1 MVNKIKPFREVLP
14 NGEINI
20 NLHKGQEAVKNSR
33 ARFVF
38 MLGSPQVGKT
48 CFGPV
53 WLMEEIKKQGAG
65 DYLAVTATY
74 DLFKLKM
81 LSEILKTFDGG
92 EATDAKGNA
101 FRYKVGVGRYWA
113 GMRIIELSENLQI
126 DKFWAKNESDPMW
139 GRIILRSAEA
149 KGGLVSSTAK
159 AAWVDEPGTSEF
171 VREAWDNCRD
181 RVALSRGR
189 ILGTATI
196 YVNNWMK
203 SEIWVPWKRGD
214 KDFEVISVDALV
226 NPSFPKE
233 EYEFARTTLPKWKFN
248 MKYRGIY
255 ENPAGMIYDS
265 FDEETHKIPRFKIP
279 YNWTIFSG
287 HDFGGANPAALFT
300 TQVKLPL
307 PDGAPSYLRYND
319 LVHFHS
325 YKPGAGISVQ
335 QHVDNFKKITDGYH
349 IEISAGGSHQEDEIR
364 QAYTNAGWH
373 IAEPK
378 ILSVDAGIANV
389 YSLHRQSR
397 IYSFSDNV
405 DYLDEKLSYSYELD
419 EQYQPTDVIADKSKF
434 HLMDAERGI
443 MSFFK
448 PDTQNDYGETEGE
461 TRWDDYDEERR
472 GRRLMGARR

>member
-1 MVNKIKPFREVLP
+1 MIKPFRQVYSDGRIRVHP
-14 NGEINI
+14 
-20 NLHKGQEAVKNSR
+20 HVGQERVHNSK

-48 CFGPV
+48 IYGPV
-53 WLMEEIKKQGAG
+53 WLKREIIECGSG

-81 LSEILKTFDGG
+81 LPELVKTFIGG
-92 EATDAKGNA
+92 EAADEKGKSIS
-101 FRYKVGVGRYWA
+101 YKVDTGRYWA
-113 GMRIIELSENLQI
+113 GLRIIELAEDLQPG
-126 DKFWAKNESDPMW
+126 KFWAKKESDSMW

-149 KGGLVSSTAK
+149 KGGLVSTTAN
-159 AAWVDEPGTSEF
+159 AAWLDEPGTAEF
-171 VREAWDNCRD
+171 SREAWDNCRD

-196 YVNNWMK
+196 YVNNWMR
-203 SEIWVPWKRGD
+203 SEIYIPWKRGD
-214 KDFEVISVDALV
+214 KSIEVISVDAMA
-226 NPSFPKE
+226 NPVFPEE
-233 EYEFARTTLPKWKFN
+233 EYNFAKSTLPEWKFN

-279 YNWTIFSG
+279 QNWPVFSG

-307 PDGAPSYLRYND
+307 PEDAPKHLRYND
-319 LVHFHS
+319 FVHFHS
-325 YKPGAGISVQ
+325 YKPGAGRSVQ
-335 QHVDNFKKITDGYH
+335 QHVDYFKKIVEGYH
-349 IEISAGGSHQEDEIR
+349 VEISAGGSHQEDEIR
-364 QAYTNAGWH
+364 QAYTNAGWR
-373 IAEPK
+373 ITEPK

-389 YSLHRQSR
+389 YSLHKQGR
-397 IYSFSDNV
+397 IYTFNDNLE
-405 DYLDEKLSYSYELD
+405 YLDEKLSYSYELD
-419 EQYQPTDVIADKSKF
+419 EQYQPTDVIADKQKY

-448 PDTQNDYGETEGE
+448 PDMQNDFEGSGEV
-461 TRWDDYDEERR
+461 RWDDYEDS
-472 GRRLMGARR
+472 RRLTGARR